1 MSAPRDARLL
11 AANGRVA
18 HESLRG
24 QVEAARFTEGD
35 WQRVTAPA
43 APILD
48 APGGTR
54 LRELLLGAEFCVLEA
69 RGGASFGFARDDGY
83 VGYVPAAALGHACAP
98 THRIGAIRS
107 YAKHVPD
114 LKDTGPHLLLSRG
127 ARLAVTGTGSAWAA
141 CMIDGAEMYLPRAH
155 LRPIDSQDDDPA
167 AVAEAYLGTP
177 YLWGGNS
184 ALGIDC
190 SGLVQAALHACA
202 IACPGD
208 SDQQQAALGR
218 TLAPGSAYRRGDLLF
233 WKGHV
238 AMVLD
243 GTRLIH
249 ANATH
254 MAVVIEDI
262 AAAIARIEAAGEGPV
277 TAHKRL

>member
-1 MSAPRDARLL
+1 MSDARLL
-11 AANGRVA
+11 ASNGRVA

-24 QVEAARFTEGD
+24 RAEAGRYTEGD
-35 WQRVTAPA
+35 WQRITVPA

-48 APGGTR
+48 APGGAR
-54 LRELLLGAEFCVLEA
+54 QREMLLGAEFCVLEE
-69 RGGASFGFARDDGY
+69 RGGACFGFARDDGY
-83 VGYVPAAALGHACAP
+83 VGYVSAAALGHAPAP

-127 ARLAVTGTGSAWAA
+127 ARLAITGTSGDWAA
-141 CMIDGAEMYLPRAH
+141 STIAGQEMYLPRAH
-155 LRPIDSQDDDPA
+155 LRPIHSHDDDPA
-167 AVAEAYLGTP
+167 EVAEAYLGTP

-208 SDQQQAALGR
+208 SDQQQAALGQD
-218 TLAPGSAYRRGDLLF
+218 LAPGTACRRGDLLF

-238 AMVLD
+238 AMALD

-262 AAAIARIEAAGEGPV
+262 AAAFARIEAAGEGPL